1 MVLAVC
7 GKLAMDLLL
16 QPSEL
21 YSIGTAGG
29 GH

>member
-7 GKLAMDLLL
+7 GKLGLDLVL

-21 YSIGTAGG
+21 YSLGAVG